1 MKRLL
6 FKEIAV
12 FTVSLLLLLIPAMVH
27 AQSEPVKPSPPPIAQ
42 NLVREGDFAV
52 KLLFALGLGTTDDET
67 EAESQLGTV
76 GIAPRNGWIADYPV
90 TPDVIGELQKAVSDV
105 VDAKKLSM
113 NKDEALKRFNEVSAG
128 FDLPVKPHTVVKT
141 YEPLPESAE
150 NYPNPTEINNY
161 YYDEGPPVVTY
172 YAPPP
177 DFYYLYS
184 WVPYPFWWYGFWY
197 SGFFI
202 LHDFHRAVFM
212 HHRVAFV
219 SNHFNGIGAHRVFR
233 IDPVERFRGRT
244 FAGIG
249 VPYRRG
255 FISTGV
261 PRSERRIFNGPRTWG
276 GPGGRAISPPYR
288 GGRSYVSPPRGG
300 SSHGPS
306 VGRGRSHS
314 ISPRGGGTS
323 SRGRQRR

>member
-1 MKRLL
+1 M
-6 FKEIAV
+6 
-12 FTVSLLLLLIPAMVH
+12 SLMP
-27 AQSEPVKPSPPPIAQ
+27 
-42 NLVREGDFAV
+42 
-52 KLLFALGLGTTDDET
+52 
-67 EAESQLGTV
+67 
-76 GIAPRNGWIADYPV
+76 
-90 TPDVIGELQKAVSDV
+90 
-105 VDAKKLSM
+105 KLSM

-172 YAPPP
+172 SRSPP
-177 DFYYLYS
+177 DFYYLHPGS
-184 WVPYPFWWYGFWY
+184 PILSGGTGSGIRDSSSSMISIGPFLCITEWRL
-197 SGFFI
+197 S
-202 LHDFHRAVFM
+202 R
-212 HHRVAFV
+212 
-219 SNHFNGIGAHRVFR
+219 NHFNGIGAHRVFR

-314 ISPRGGGTS
+314 ISPRGGGAS
-323 SRGRQRR
+323 SREDREDEGFRRSVN